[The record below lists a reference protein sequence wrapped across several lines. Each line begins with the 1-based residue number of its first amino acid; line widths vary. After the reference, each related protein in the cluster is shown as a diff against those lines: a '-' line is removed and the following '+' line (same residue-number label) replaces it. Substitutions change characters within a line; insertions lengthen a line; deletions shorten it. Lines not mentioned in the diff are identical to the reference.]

1 VLAECVTK
9 EEILESFLPLLLKS
23 FECGVPKLQILS
35 LQKTPVDFLFIQ
47 IFIKKLEYMHV
58 KNMLLPR
65 ILKMSG
71 EGSLSIKKQG
81 LLTLN
86 KIYNYFDKN
95 ELSEQIIQA
104 LIRIRKQ
111 ENDKE
116 INFII
121 CTIFD
126 GISKLL
132 DIEVLINNL
141 RPSDTNCYP
150 C

>member
-1 VLAECVTK
+1 
-9 EEILESFLPLLLKS
+9 
-23 FECGVPKLQILS
+23 
-35 LQKTPVDFLFIQ
+35 
-47 IFIKKLEYMHV
+47 MHV